1 MHLAVMEDVNG
12 DKDFAFFLAMNETLE
27 LVMDHTELARNA
39 SDNQLLGIH
48 LKMASRAMRCAL
60 EIYGSHIGVLNT
72 EEQT

>member
-1 MHLAVMEDVNG
+1 MAELESAVG
-12 DKDFAFFLAMNETLE
+12 DKDFAFYLTMNETLE
-27 LVMDHTELARNA
+27 LVMDHCEIARNA

-72 EEQT
+72 EEKHE

>member
-1 MHLAVMEDVNG
+1 MAELESAVG
-12 DKDFAFFLAMNETLE
+12 DKDFAFYLALDETLE
-27 LVMDHTELARNA
+27 LVMDHCEVARNA

-72 EEQT
+72 EEQA